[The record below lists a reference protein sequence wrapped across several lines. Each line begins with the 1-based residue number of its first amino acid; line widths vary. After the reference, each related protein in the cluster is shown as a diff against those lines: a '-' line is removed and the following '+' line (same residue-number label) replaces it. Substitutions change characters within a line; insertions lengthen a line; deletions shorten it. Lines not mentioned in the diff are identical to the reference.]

1 MKKRKRPGDSLI
13 SAHLAKIQRALLE
26 GEKRPAFL
34 AFLDENLAAK
44 HGIYALYDKRDRLY
58 YAGKAA
64 DLPKR
69 LNHHL
74 RDSHADSWERMTL
87 FQVTKSANVA
97 QLEGLVIAAAQPP
110 GNTQKPRIGQDLRK
124 NLQRYLRR
132 DANDQIA
139 DAIYAER
146 PDQVDKL
153 AKRIT
158 VKKLSRISQSR
169 LAHVLGISQP
179 RVSQLIKRKLI
190 RKYIR
195 QAGKRDAV
203 LLLLQKAS
211 A

>member
-1 MKKRKRPGDSLI
+1 
-13 SAHLAKIQRALLE
+13 
-26 GEKRPAFL
+26 
-34 AFLDENLAAK
+34 
-44 HGIYALYDKRDRLY
+44 
-58 YAGKAA
+58 
-64 DLPKR
+64 
-69 LNHHL
+69 
-74 RDSHADSWERMTL
+74 MTL

-110 GNTQKPRIGQDLRK
+110 GNTQKPRIGQDEKK

-169 LAHVLGISQP
+169 LAGVLGISQP

-203 LLLLQKAS
+203 LLLLQKVS

>member
-1 MKKRKRPGDSLI
+1 MKKRKRPGDSLV

-97 QLEGLVIAAAQPP
+97 QLEGLVIAAARASRLA
-110 GNTQKPRIGQDLRK
+110 THRSRESDRILRK

-146 PDQVDKL
+146 PDRVISSQSESL
-153 AKRIT
+153 W
-158 VKKLSRISQSR
+158 KKLSQDQSIAFGAR
-169 LAHVLGISQP
+169 PGISQP
-179 RVSQLIKRKLI
+179 RVSQLIKE
-190 RKYIR
+190 
-195 QAGKRDAV
+195 
-203 LLLLQKAS
+203 S
-211 A
+211 

>member
-1 MKKRKRPGDSLI
+1 M
-13 SAHLAKIQRALLE
+13 
-26 GEKRPAFL
+26 
-34 AFLDENLAAK
+34 
-44 HGIYALYDKRDRLY
+44 
-58 YAGKAA
+58 
-64 DLPKR
+64 
-69 LNHHL
+69 
-74 RDSHADSWERMTL
+74 
-87 FQVTKSANVA
+87 
-97 QLEGLVIAAAQPP
+97 IAAAEPP

-158 VKKLSRISQSR
+158 IKKLSRISQSR
-169 LAHVLGISQP
+169 LARVLGISQP